1 MKAQILEYLA
11 KLMGEVIVVD
21 KEEVI
26 DVCVLDDATT
36 AVDDFEEWLE
46 EKCEDADLDLYRY
59 YSFKDVT
66 VCVWDSSLN
75 D

>member
-1 MKAQILEYLA
+1 MKKQIVERLA
-11 KLMGEVIVVD
+11 ELRGEVVVTD
-21 KEEVI
+21 KGETV
-26 DVCVLDDATT
+26 DVRILDGATT

-46 EKCEDADLDLYRY
+46 EKCEDVDLDIYRY